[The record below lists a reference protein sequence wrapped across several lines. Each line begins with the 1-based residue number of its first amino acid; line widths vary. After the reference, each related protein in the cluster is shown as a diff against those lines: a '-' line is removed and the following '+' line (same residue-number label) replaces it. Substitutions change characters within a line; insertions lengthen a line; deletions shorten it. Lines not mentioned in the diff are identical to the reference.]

1 MEIVYLKET
10 SSTHTY
16 IKEHI
21 KNNGFSH
28 PLAIV
33 TQNQTQGIGSQNNS
47 WDGKK
52 GNLFFSF
59 VINRKSLP
67 TDLPIQSA
75 SIYFSFILKEILESK
90 GSKVW
95 LKWPNDFYIEDK
107 KIGGTITTL
116 SGDLFYCGIGINLYK
131 VNDIYGFLDIN
142 ISAENLLNDYFSSLE
157 EYPTWKKIFSKF
169 QIEFYKNNNYQ
180 TNIKNKR
187 IVLNSDMLQADGSL
201 LVNGEKVFSLR

>member
-59 VINRKSLP
+59 VVNRKNLP
-67 TDLPIQSA
+67 IDLPVQSA

-95 LKWPNDFYIEDK
+95 LKWPNDFYIENK
-107 KIGGTITTL
+107 KTGGTITTL
-116 SGDLFYCGIGINLYK
+116 SGDLFFCGIGINLQK
-131 VNDIYGFLDIN
+131 VSEFYGFLDID
-142 ISAENLLNDYFSSLE
+142 ISVENLLNDYFSSLE